1 MTPGVLAPDPKEA
14 NPDDVPV
21 LVDAGVAF
29 AKLEAS
35 LDPSV
40 TAGGAVDAESCVPCS
55 AVVGPW
61 LESSM
66 SIPLAPLA
74 AAARTAGIAAA
85 DVEDDGL
92 PMLPLVLG
100 AAEPC
105 GLHRSTTSLPTAR
118 PVPPPIGIL
127 EVGAGVLDPPPA
139 AADAAAVAEDAIQLD
154 MVPCAVAVV
163 AGLEAGA
170 GAGAELYGLAEGRPA
185 ELAYGLAATPLPPP
199 LEAYGLEKVDD
210 EDDAVAA
217 ADGVGRTTPV
227 LLFACC

>member
-14 NPDDVPV
+14 NPDDLPV
-21 LVDAGVAF
+21 LVDAGLAF
-29 AKLEAS
+29 AKLDAS
-35 LDPSV
+35 LDPSAM
-40 TAGGAVDAESCVPCS
+40 AGGAVDAESCVPCS

-85 DVEDDGL
+85 DVEDDG
-92 PMLPLVLG
+92 PPTLPLVLG
-100 AAEPC
+100 AAEPS
-105 GLHRSTTSLPTAR
+105 GLHRSTTSLPPAR

-127 EVGAGVLDPPPA
+127 EVGAGVLDPPA
-139 AADAAAVAEDAIQLD
+139 AADATAVAEDAIQLD

-210 EDDAVAA
+210 DDDEVAA
-217 ADGVGRTTPV
+217 TDGVGRATPV
-227 LLFACC
+227 PLFACC